1 MKREKNGFTL
11 AELLIVVAIIAVL
24 VAISIPIFT
33 SQLEKAREAVDL
45 SNVRSAYS
53 IMQTSIMTGTAPDGN
68 EWPDEQ
74 SWYIYTNSGA
84 FQRYIYGTPFDTSTA
99 CKLKSNGVELPDFI
113 AVDATY
119 GWKDCVIMMTFD
131 ENHSHASMYTW
142 PLSAFSPNLP
152 PRGCFSGRA
161 LVYCSYLSDH
171 IERKAITCA
180 KAKKALRWQSF

>member
-113 AVDATY
+113 DIDIY
-119 GWKDCVIMMTFD
+119 GWKNYAIMITAD
-131 ENHSHASMYTW
+131 ETHSVVRIYTYN
-142 PLSAFSPNLP
+142 LSA
-152 PRGCFSGRA
+152 
-161 LVYCSYLSDH
+161 
-171 IERKAITCA
+171 
-180 KAKKALRWQSF
+180 